1 MKIQNG
7 LPQNE
12 ETPISEQE
20 AIRLSAS
27 NFLCARLH
35 GLNSSLAELHE
46 VVRASMSGEEDSTL
60 LRTQVRRLVLRVR
73 QLIWPEFVPFH
84 LKLLRSID
92 LQIRAVDALASAV
105 DLQSCRQQ
113 RRLNEITH
121 TFEHA
126 ARMRLRRIEDMEREL
141 FLLCG
146 RSAPM
151 ERTAETIEDLSVR
164 QRDSEH
170 QIVTEGEKRSR
181 LQRELDRGRFLKF
194 VWRLLWHRRDGLDLP
209 GGSAQ
214 AVEGV
219 GEGGVSGEG
228 LAVFLDGLFV
238 AAFGYVVE
246 GGVVMGLG
254 LGAGRGRSFI
264 SHPKKILNYRGHREW
279 RWPSTP
285 LGWTGKNARPHTN
298 SLPR

>member
-1 MKIQNG
+1 
-7 LPQNE
+7 
-12 ETPISEQE
+12 
-20 AIRLSAS
+20 
-27 NFLCARLH
+27 
-35 GLNSSLAELHE
+35 
-46 VVRASMSGEEDSTL
+46 MSGEEDSTL

-181 LQRELDRGRFLKF
+181 LQRELEELRQQHASFAADVTLRLGRLETE
-194 VWRLLWHRRDGLDLP
+194 L
-209 GGSAQ
+209 
-214 AVEGV
+214 
-219 GEGGVSGEG
+219 
-228 LAVFLDGLFV
+228 
-238 AAFGYVVE
+238 
-246 GGVVMGLG
+246 
-254 LGAGRGRSFI
+254 
-264 SHPKKILNYRGHREW
+264 
-279 RWPSTP
+279 T
-285 LGWTGKNARPHTN
+285 RPE
-298 SLPR
+298 SS